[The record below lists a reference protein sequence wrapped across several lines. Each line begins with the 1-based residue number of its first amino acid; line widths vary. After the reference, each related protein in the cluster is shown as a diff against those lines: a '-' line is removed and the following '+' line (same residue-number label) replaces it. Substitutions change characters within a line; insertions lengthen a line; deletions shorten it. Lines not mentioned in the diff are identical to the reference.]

1 MGLQDLQLV
10 GSSDAEWRIQRVNCK
25 IIGGFSIPN
34 NPYCSRVNCTDF
46 KDFIDLFL
54 DYRAAGE
61 GQGAPSAAV
70 QWRVPCAN
78 HLHASFLEKSV
89 APTPTSRQWDHSRHH
104 WPNRLGEDSANG
116 GRRIHLA
123 ETDSVLQLF
132 LNIIYWWVKKKVT
145 WPWNTL
151 YSVFL
156 PEQTSLSAASDSD
169 FWDKLSILGQGYWA
183 SFTQHTCWC
192 AKNMG

>member
-10 GSSDAEWRIQRVNCK
+10 GSSDAEWRIQ
-25 IIGGFSIPN
+25 
-34 NPYCSRVNCTDF
+34 RVNCTDF

-89 APTPTSRQWDHSRHH
+89 APTPTSNVGHYSFRDPQV
-104 WPNRLGEDSANG
+104 L
-116 GRRIHLA
+116 
-123 ETDSVLQLF
+123 TDSLLPSCQGKVSNCATGT
-132 LNIIYWWVKKKVT
+132 NI
-145 WPWNTL
+145 P
-151 YSVFL
+151 
-156 PEQTSLSAASDSD
+156 
-169 FWDKLSILGQGYWA
+169 
-183 SFTQHTCWC
+183 
-192 AKNMG
+192 